1 MTDALQL
8 DFFKR
13 AAAKRP
19 AMMSFADRGWN
30 GRGEQI
36 ALFQCPRCGS
46 RSGWVRV
53 DSSGDELRGVPCP
66 KCNKERSR

>member
-1 MTDALQL
+1 MSDALQL

-13 AAAKRP
+13 ATAKRP
-19 AMMSFADRGWN
+19 AMMRFADRGWN

-36 ALFQCPRCGS
+36 ALFICPRCAT

-53 DSSGDELRGVPCP
+53 DSPEDELRGVPCP
-66 KCNKERSR
+66 KCNRERR

>member
-1 MTDALQL
+1 MTDASQL

-30 GRGEQI
+30 ARGEQI
-36 ALFQCPRCGS
+36 ALFKCPRCGT
-46 RSGWVRV
+46 RSSWIKV
-53 DSSGDELRGVPCP
+53 STPNDELRGVPCP
-66 KCNKERSR
+66 KCNKERS

>member
-36 ALFQCPRCGS
+36 ALFQCPRCRS

-53 DSSGDELRGVPCP
+53 DSSQDELRGVPCP

>member
-19 AMMSFADRGWN
+19 AIMTFVDRGWN

-36 ALFQCPRCGS
+36 AQFQCPRCGT
-46 RSGWVRV
+46 RSGWIRV
-53 DSSGDELRGVPCP
+53 SSGEDELRGVPCP
-66 KCNKERSR
+66 KCNRERR

>member
-19 AMMSFADRGWN
+19 AIMSFADRGWN
-30 GRGEQI
+30 VRGEQI
-36 ALFQCPRCGS
+36 AQFKCPRCAA
-46 RSGWVRV
+46 RSAWIKV
-53 DSSGDELRGVPCP
+53 SSPEDELKGVPCP
-66 KCNKERSR
+66 KCNKERR